1 MENNDK
7 TIYDKAGDYTV
18 IALIASIILS
28 TYVSN
33 NVSADLPIM
42 KLAIHLIAGIIL
54 ISTIPAGIIS
64 IKGYIKFKKA
74 SLLVKGCL
82 GIFITILFI
91 ASAIY
96 GWNNIETKQHD
107 INHVISSTNS
117 EAPVMIDEITRLD
130 SASLKTNDSVNI
142 KLTIT
147 SLTANEVN
155 KHALDSVLIP
165 MNKTS
170 LKNSEFYYFI
180 INGYTITYSYFGKDN
195 VLISSQNFSKKDFE

>member
-1 MENNDK
+1 MEKNDK

-64 IKGYIKFKKA
+64 IKGYIKLKKA